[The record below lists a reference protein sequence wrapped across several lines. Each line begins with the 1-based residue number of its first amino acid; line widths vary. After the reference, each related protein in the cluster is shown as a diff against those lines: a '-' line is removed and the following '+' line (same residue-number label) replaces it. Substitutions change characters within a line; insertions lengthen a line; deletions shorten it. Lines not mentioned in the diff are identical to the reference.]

1 MQPSQMHD
9 CIFFCTVN
17 IHRQNHSITYK
28 KHRLAQT
35 RHRLAQYYI
44 NPPKSVKIR
53 GKTNPQRDL
62 KGRMPER
69 SEWLLAEGVA
79 KRNPRYR
86 NAHYYASER
95 RENRLPWQLLSRLS
109 DAFLC
114 GCRFPGGCAI
124 A

>member
-9 CIFFCTVN
+9 CIFFCTIN

-35 RHRLAQYYI
+35 WLRLAQYCV

-69 SEWLLAEGVA
+69 SEWLLAGGGA

-86 NAHYYASER
+86 DN
-95 RENRLPWQLLSRLS
+95 P
-109 DAFLC
+109 
-114 GCRFPGGCAI
+114 P
-124 A
+124 

>member
-1 MQPSQMHD
+1 MHNSVEI
-9 CIFFCTVN
+9 CGKN
-17 IHRQNHSITYK
+17 
-28 KHRLAQT
+28 
-35 RHRLAQYYI
+35 RHRH
-44 NPPKSVKIR
+44 
-53 GKTNPQRDL
+53 DL

-109 DAFLC
+109 DAFLW
-114 GCRFPGGCAI
+114 GMAVSRGLRYRLTPG
-124 A
+124 